1 MSAQYLLSSS
11 PFSLA
16 EMQHRLCRA
25 YGAPPLHDRRLR
37 RAPSVGDDPPLLFLR
52 FTNGL
57 TTAHTTSTPP
67 PVPIDDK
74 ELKPEI
80 KRFICNTISGE
91 LFRIPDIDGMKK

>member
-1 MSAQYLLSSS
+1 MARPLSTTAAYVARPRWVMILLSSS
-11 PFSLA
+11 SASQTASPLPTPPA
-16 EMQHRLCRA
+16 H
-25 YGAPPLHDRRLR
+25 APP
-37 RAPSVGDDPPLLFLR
+37 
-52 FTNGL
+52 
-57 TTAHTTSTPP
+57 PP